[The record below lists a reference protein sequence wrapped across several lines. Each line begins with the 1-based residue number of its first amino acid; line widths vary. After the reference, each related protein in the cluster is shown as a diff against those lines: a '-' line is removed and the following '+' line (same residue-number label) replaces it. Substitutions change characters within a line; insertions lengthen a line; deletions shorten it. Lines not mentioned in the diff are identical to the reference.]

1 MRARPKPPVDRRAEL
16 SARREEQRS
25 RVAEPLRARNGDDF
39 ARQRFAA
46 ERGYVWHHDYGKGAK
61 QRRPK
66 VDRYP
71 PSVIKH
77 LPPIYDERAERTGSD
92 LDQIERAV
100 AKRLRK
106 QTGRLA

>member
-25 RVAEPLRARNGDDF
+25 RVAEPLRAC
-39 ARQRFAA
+39 
-46 ERGYVWHHDYGKGAK
+46 KGVK

-77 LPPIYDERAERTGSD
+77 LPPVYDERAERTGSD